1 MGEKLS
7 DMEHQ
12 WNAAK
17 PEHRASCRCG
27 SDKEPAMLYDAR
39 HIEVKM
45 CCDDCREEVKRGY
58 RPEIFIDPNYYC
70 DEEIG

>member
-1 MGEKLS
+1 MKTSNL
-7 DMEHQ
+7 EHQ

-27 SDKEPAMLYDAR
+27 SGKQPDWVYDAR
-39 HIEVKM
+39 NIPVKKV
-45 CCDDCREEVKRGY
+45 CDDCREEQLRGY
-58 RPEIFIDPNYYC
+58 RPEIFTDPNYEC